1 MRGLWRALPLVCVAC
16 THMEHRLIE
25 FRHGALSNADPQGCS
40 AWMIH
45 TADGSLYAFRRGGLT
60 ADGAEFEGDAERYDA
75 DRKRV
80 GSGPAT
86 VGIREIVHAECHRME
101 ETPHLVPVAGLGLLL
116 IMIAASTVATNP

>member
-1 MRGLWRALPLVCVAC
+1 MQRLDDPHRRRVALRVQA
-16 THMEHRLIE
+16 
-25 FRHGALSNADPQGCS
+25 
-40 AWMIH
+40 
-45 TADGSLYAFRRGGLT
+45 GGLT